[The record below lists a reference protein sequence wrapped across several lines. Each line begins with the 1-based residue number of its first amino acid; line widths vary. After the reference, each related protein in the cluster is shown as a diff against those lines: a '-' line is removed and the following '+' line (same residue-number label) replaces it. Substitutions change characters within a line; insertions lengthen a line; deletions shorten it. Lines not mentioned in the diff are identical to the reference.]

1 MNAPWKS
8 GGGNGRDQFAA
19 YICDEASLDVL
30 RPVAMEMGWQPEKCN
45 KGGLR
50 NAFPLLPTR
59 ARARATA
66 SCDGRGCSSSSGLH
80 RNPLLMHHQ
89 WEDVVLVGFSS
100 VDESDIAYCMDLATE
115 CC

>member
-1 MNAPWKS
+1 MPATRACRSAGCGAEDK
-8 GGGNGRDQFAA
+8 GR
-19 YICDEASLDVL
+19 IDVTEVQHEL
-30 RPVAMEMGWQPEKCN
+30 IVLVR
-45 KGGLR
+45 LS
-50 NAFPLLPTR
+50 FPLLPT
-59 ARARATA
+59 RARATA